1 MNIKNNE
8 PENIVT
14 GASDVIVERV
24 IDKSH
29 SILYPIQ
36 VVICDE
42 SLIPSHCRRPMQAR
56 CGLGK
61 LTNTSSH
68 HTMAAV
74 SGYSDGMVTVSC
86 PTLSNLAG

>member
-1 MNIKNNE
+1 VNIKNNE

-14 GASDVIVERV
+14 GAPDVIVERV
-24 IDKSH
+24 IDESH

-42 SLIPSHCRRPMQAR
+42 SLIPHIVVDPDLLWSWK
-56 CGLGK
+56 GDF
-61 LTNTSSH
+61 NTSSH

-74 SGYSDGMVTVSC
+74 SGYMQ
-86 PTLSNLAG
+86 